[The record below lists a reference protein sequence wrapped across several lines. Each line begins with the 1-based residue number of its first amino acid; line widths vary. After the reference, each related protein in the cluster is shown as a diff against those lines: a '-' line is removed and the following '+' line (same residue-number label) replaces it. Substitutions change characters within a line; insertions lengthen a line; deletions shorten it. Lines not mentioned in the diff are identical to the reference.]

1 MFQRGFATSTSRLS
15 FALFLILSLALNSHA
30 ARAQS
35 ASKLDPDAR
44 QLSHDIFQQLIEINT
59 TDSVGSTTVAAEA
72 MARRLLDA
80 GFAKEDVVVLGPND
94 RKDNMV
100 ARLKGTGAR
109 KPILLIGHLDVVEA
123 RREDWTTDPFQF
135 VEKDGFYY
143 GRGTQDMKSGDAI
156 MVTTFIRM
164 KKDGYRPD
172 RDIVLAL
179 TADEEGGKSNGVDW
193 LLKNHR
199 DLIDAEYV
207 LNHDGGGIEL
217 EKGKALSVDVD
228 ASEKLYAD
236 FQLTVTN
243 PGGHSSLPVP
253 DNAIYHLADAL
264 TRLQAYKFPFEL
276 NPVTRAYF
284 ETMSKVE
291 SGQTAADM
299 KAILLT
305 PPNQAAIERLS
316 QDPAHNSTLHTT
328 CVATRLEAGHANNA
342 LPQMAR
348 ANVNCRIL
356 PGHSR
361 EEIRQQL
368 IGIFADPKVVVRYI
382 NDAGDVFDTAPD
394 AKALPPAALKPE
406 VMQAMT
412 EVSGKFWP
420 GVPVIP
426 DMADGASDG
435 VYTNAAGMP
444 TYGISGI
451 ALENN
456 DLRMHGKDERVPIES
471 YFTAVD
477 FFYQFLTALT
487 SSH

>member
-1 MFQRGFATSTSRLS
+1 MIHLLRFVAARRFS
-15 FALFLILSLALNSHA
+15 FALALPLCVVPFGPGY
-30 ARAQS
+30 ARGQV
-35 ASKLDPDAR
+35 DH
-44 QLSHDIFQQLIEINT
+44 QLSRDVFQQLIEINT
-59 TDSVGSTTVAAEA
+59 TDSVGSTTVAADA
-72 MARRLLDA
+72 MAKRLLDS
-80 GFAKEDVVVLGPND
+80 GFSKEDVIVMGPNS
-94 RKDNMV
+94 RKGNLV
-100 ARLKGTGAR
+100 VRLKGLGSH

-135 VEKDGFYY
+135 VEKDGYFY

-156 MVTTFIRM
+156 MITTLIRM
-164 KKDGYRPD
+164 KKEGYKPD
-172 RDIVLAL
+172 RDVILAL

-207 LNHDGGGIEL
+207 LNHDGGGVDL
-217 EKGKALSVDVD
+217 KSGKPLSVNVD

-236 FQLTVTN
+236 YQLVVTN

-253 DNAIYHLADAL
+253 DNAIYHIADAL
-264 TRLQAYKFPFEL
+264 AKLQAYKFPFEL

-284 ETMSKVE
+284 EVMSTVE

-299 KAILLT
+299 KAILRT
-305 PPNQAAIERLS
+305 PPDQAAIDRLS

-328 CVATRLEAGHANNA
+328 CVATRLDAGHANNA
-342 LPQMAR
+342 LPQMAK

-361 EEIRQQL
+361 EEVRQQL
-368 IGIFADPKVVVRYI
+368 IGIFADPKITVNYVS
-382 NDAGDVFDTAPD
+382 DAGDVSASAPD
-394 AKALPPAALKPE
+394 AKALPPAALQPE
-406 VMQAMT
+406 VLAALT
-412 EVSGKFWP
+412 SVAGKFWP
-420 GVPVIP
+420 GTPIIP

-451 ALENN
+451 AIETN
-456 DLRMHGKDERVPIES
+456 DIRMHGKDERVPVKS

-477 FFYQFLTALT
+477 FYYQFLKTLT
-487 SSH
+487 STH